1 MASDE
6 EDEFSDADDEP
17 RMRDAGG
24 RGDEDFDEFED
35 SMANYSG
42 GGAQNT
48 TAVSNQPFDEAV
60 ELSESEDNASNASPS
75 PDRNRGAGGAGRG
88 NDARGGRGAA
98 DAVPNQPFDE
108 AHDLTSEGSVDDDQ
122 SDNEDRDDGD
132 RLNLEEG
139 EHEIPGLA
147 AAQAKAQMGSS
158 TGMQNAAPSET
169 RNARQAAPSLDA
181 MQQREIR
188 EPNLSGGMKPQ
199 GDDDDDDDDEYGNG
213 GEGAGAPVAEGMYDP
228 AEFANLQVTAE
239 IKELFQYI
247 TRYKPHNIELETKM
261 RPFIPDYIPA
271 VGDIDPFIKVRAR
284 ARAVRREPGLCL
296 PTRPKRRMEAA
307 PRPVDAPPAV
317 AHAHAPPPPSSHSLA
332 ACFCSRPVCSPSRQ
346 VPRPDGKADNLGL
359 VTLDEPASIQS
370 DPTVLTL
377 QLRAVSKSS
386 GAQPMLV
393 RSVEHAEKD
402 PKAITGWID
411 SIANLHR
418 HKPAPSVR
426 YSKPMPDIETL
437 MQIWPAPIEELLE
450 TSALPDADINLD
462 LASYVRT
469 VCALLDIPVYG
480 SLTEALHVL
489 FTLYSDFKANV
500 HFQQQLATEQQ
511 GADDGFGGG
520 GDPMG
525 GDPMGGGDYSPGKA
539 ETLSLS

>member
-271 VGDIDPFIKVRAR
+271 VGDIDPFIKV
-284 ARAVRREPGLCL
+284 
-296 PTRPKRRMEAA
+296 
-307 PRPVDAPPAV
+307 
-317 AHAHAPPPPSSHSLA
+317 
-332 ACFCSRPVCSPSRQ
+332 
-346 VPRPDGKADNLGL
+346 PRPDGKADNLGL

-525 GDPMGGGDYSPGKA
+525 GDPMGGGGYSPGKA